1 MRSRCHKKRFDNS
14 TFKIALLLYHTGMR
28 RYMKNGSWLESRH
41 ASLHNHFL
49 CDILK
54 KPEERMDDL
63 SVFTGNAN
71 RPLAASICKHL
82 RIPLGDA
89 DVFQFSNENI
99 FVKIND
105 NVRGHD
111 VFVIQPFC
119 MPVNRSIMELLIMID
134 AFKRASAARITAVI
148 PYYAYGRTDK
158 KDQPR
163 VPITARLIAD
173 CITVAGAHRVLTM
186 DMHAGQIQGFFNIP
200 VDELTAQIIQARYFA
215 QKKLGDIV
223 VVSADEGFAKKA
235 RKLADRLNAPL
246 AIIEKR
252 RHGNTSAAEAMG
264 IIGSVEGKHA
274 IIVDDEID
282 TAGSLTQAVHVVQ
295 EHGARDIYCCAT
307 HGIFS
312 GPAIERLKDSPVE
325 EIVITD
331 TVPLLE
337 YKRLPNITVLS
348 VAEFFADTIHR
359 IHDGR
364 SVSELF

>member
-1 MRSRCHKKRFDNS
+1 
-14 TFKIALLLYHTGMR
+14 
-28 RYMKNGSWLESRH
+28 
-41 ASLHNHFL
+41 
-49 CDILK
+49 
-54 KPEERMDDL
+54 MDDL

-71 RPLAASICKHL
+71 RPLAAAICKHL

-105 NVRGHD
+105 NVRGRD
-111 VFVIQPFC
+111 VFVIQPFSF
-119 MPVNRSIMELLIMID
+119 PVNRLIMELLIMID
-134 AFKRASAARITAVI
+134 ALKRASAARITAVI

-200 VDELTAQIIQARYFA
+200 VDELTAEILQAHYFVEKGIDNYA
-215 QKKLGDIV
+215 V
-223 VVSADEGFAKKA
+223 VAADEGFAKKA

-246 AIIEKR
+246 AIVEKR
-252 RHGNTSAAEAMG
+252 RHGNNSISEAMG

-274 IIVDDEID
+274 LIVDDEID
-282 TAGSLTQAVHVVQ
+282 TAGSLTQAVRVVHEQ
-295 EHGARDIYCCAT
+295 GALNIYCCAT
-307 HGIFS
+307 HAILS
-312 GPAIERLKDSPVE
+312 GPAIDRLRSAPIE

-331 TVPLLE
+331 SIPLADS
-337 YKRLPNITVLS
+337 KRLPNMKVLS
-348 VAEFFADTIHR
+348 VAELFAGAISR

-364 SVSELF
+364 SVTELFW

>member
-1 MRSRCHKKRFDNS
+1 M
-14 TFKIALLLYHTGMR
+14 
-28 RYMKNGSWLESRH
+28 E
-41 ASLHNHFL
+41 
-49 CDILK
+49 
-54 KPEERMDDL
+54 DL
-63 SVFTGNAN
+63 SIFTGNAN
-71 RPLAASICKHL
+71 RPLAAAICRYL
-82 RIPLGDA
+82 YIQLGDA

-105 NVRGHD
+105 NVRGRD
-111 VFVIQPFC
+111 VFVIQPFSS
-119 MPVNRSIMELLIMID
+119 PVNRSIMELLIMID
-134 AFKRASAARITAVI
+134 ALKRASASRITAVI

-200 VDELTAQIIQARYFA
+200 VDELTAQITQARYFV
-215 QKKLGDIV
+215 QKELDDFT

-235 RKLADRLNAPL
+235 RHLADRLNSPL

-252 RHGNTSAAEAMG
+252 RHGNNSVAEAMG
-264 IIGSVEGKHA
+264 IIGSVEGRHA
-274 IIVDDEID
+274 LIIDDEID
-282 TAGSLTQAVHVVQ
+282 TAGSLTQAVRVVH

-312 GPAIERLKDSPVE
+312 GPAVERLKNAPIKEIIVTDS
-325 EIVITD
+325 I
-331 TVPLLE
+331 PLSE
-337 YKRLPNITVLS
+337 QKQLPNLTVLS
-348 VAEFFADTIHR
+348 VAELFAGAISR

-364 SVSELF
+364 SVTELFR